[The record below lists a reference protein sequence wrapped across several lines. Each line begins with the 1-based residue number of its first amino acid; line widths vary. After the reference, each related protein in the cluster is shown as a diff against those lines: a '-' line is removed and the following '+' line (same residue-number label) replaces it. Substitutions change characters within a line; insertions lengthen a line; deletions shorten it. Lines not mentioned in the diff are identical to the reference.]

1 MKIVMLEAASL
12 GDDLDFSGLQEFG
25 ELKIYKK
32 TTREQCPDRIRDADV
47 IMANKL
53 MLDRE
58 TLDGAEKLKLICI
71 TATGV
76 NNVDLDYVKSRGI
89 GVANVAGYSTASVAQ
104 HTFAMYFYVAEKLR
118 YFDEYVKSGRYAAS
132 DSFSNLQEKFGELS
146 GKTWGIV
153 GLGQIGSRV
162 ASIAEAFGCRVVYY
176 SSSGKDR
183 DTRYPRLKLPD
194 LLSCSDVVSVHA
206 PLTEATENL
215 FTYERFCQMK
225 KEAVFINVGR
235 GPIVDEAG
243 LLRALQEEQIAAA
256 ALDVLSQEPMAPDN
270 PLLAFRDSRRLLITP
285 HIAWASRESRQLL
298 AEKLRENLKSFAEGG
313 RLNRIC

>member
-270 PLLAFRDSRRLLITP
+270 PLLAFRDSRCLLITP